1 MLSLKSVSTSQV
13 ATVKS
18 CLLDLPPEILKL
30 ILDHIR
36 NFGDLLSA
44 SLVSKNLRGATLSIL
59 YRSIKLTFTTRIQ
72 RNGETILD
80 FLLNKPHLQKHV
92 RQVVIRELPLRCGAQ
107 ETEFSKFRLLSMDL
121 ENLRELR

>member
-1 MLSLKSVSTSQV
+1 MLSLKSVSSGQV

-18 CLLDLPPEILKL
+18 CLLDLPPELLKL

-44 SLVSKNLRGATLSIL
+44 SLVSKNLRGAALSIL
-59 YRSIKLTFTTRIQ
+59 YRSINVTFTTRIQ
-72 RNGETILD
+72 RDGETVLD
-80 FLLNKPHLQKHV
+80 FLLNKPHLLKHV
-92 RQVVIRELPLRCGAQ
+92 RQIVMRELPLRYEAQ
-107 ETEFSKFRLLSMDL
+107 EVEFSKFQRLSMDL